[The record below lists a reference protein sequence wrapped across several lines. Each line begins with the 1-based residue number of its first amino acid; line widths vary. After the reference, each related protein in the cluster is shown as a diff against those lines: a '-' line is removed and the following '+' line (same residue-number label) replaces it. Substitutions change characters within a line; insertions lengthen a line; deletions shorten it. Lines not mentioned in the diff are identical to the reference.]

1 MKIDDRII
9 YYEVSKQLPKS
20 TQNTTE
26 LNREKQLPDEQKS
39 AGKAESGQ
47 DTIVNLS
54 PALKETQLA
63 KEIIASEPDIREDK
77 VSELKQKIDSG
88 KYTIDYNAVADKLVD
103 SYHKK
108 TSF

>member
-9 YYEVSKQLPKS
+9 NYEISKQLTKS
-20 TQNTTE
+20 TQNTAE
-26 LNREKQLPDEQKS
+26 VNKGEKLSDEQKFE
-39 AGKAESGQ
+39 GKTESGQ

-77 VSELKQKIDSG
+77 VSELKQKIESG
-88 KYTIDYNAVADKLVD
+88 TYTIDNNAVADKLVD
-103 SYHKK
+103 S
-108 TSF
+108 FIDEIF